1 MKTICFFNN
10 KGGVGKTTLAA
21 AIAVAVCF
29 GVLAYEHSIVR
40 ENDLSRLDVAFFN
53 MNGMLTVAYCL
64 FTYLDLVMRGGP

>member
-1 MKTICFFNN
+1 MAALLLLGYHLF
-10 KGGVGKTTLAA
+10 GLGAWYLAGL
-21 AIAVAVCF
+21 AVCF

-53 MNGMLTVAYCL
+53 MNGMLSVAYCL